1 VLEKKNNECRI
12 VIAVGANGNK
22 PLFHHSSF
30 FFKRLLIMISIA
42 NLDFHYD
49 KGDFRLTIPEFT
61 VAQSEKV
68 AVIGPISIL
77 DMERKNRPK

>member
-1 VLEKKNNECRI
+1 
-12 VIAVGANGNK
+12 
-22 PLFHHSSF
+22 
-30 FFKRLLIMISIA
+30 MISIT

-49 KGDFRLTIPEFT
+49 EGDFRLTVLEFT

-77 DMERKNRPK
+77 GMDRKN